1 MAGLALATFSRG
13 TMEYLEG
20 PTLAAHLAAGTT
32 FSLEQVLEIGAQ
44 TAGILAAV
52 HARGVAHRALAAEH
66 LHICPDSSEPSGLRV
81 ALRGVGELDDADAGA
96 ADLRADL
103 RGLGRVLVRLLAGRR
118 VQPAPRARDQRA
130 DVPPPLDALVHR
142 MVARPDDGPASMADV
157 ERQLRM
163 LLLGQQLVDAVK
175 RSRQALRR
183 RWSAQ
188 SWLAAA
194 AVLLAAGL
202 VLLW

>member
-1 MAGLALATFSRG
+1 
-13 TMEYLEG
+13 MEYLEG
-20 PTLAAHLAAGTT
+20 PTLAAHLAAGTI

-118 VQPAPRARDQRA
+118 VQPARPALPARDQRA